1 MPNNLGNWPHISI
14 SISGRIIMA
23 YFAEING
30 DNIVLRV
37 VVVPD
42 EHDDEAGSDWCEE
55 FFGDGTW
62 IRTATDGSIRA
73 NYAGPGYSYDEVNDV
88 FVEPKPFPSWALDTG
103 TYKWEPPTAH
113 PNDGTPVHWDE
124 DTLAWVEM

>member
-1 MPNNLGNWPHISI
+1 
-14 SISGRIIMA
+14 MA

-30 DNIVLRV
+30 DNIVTRV

-55 FFGDGTW
+55 FFGGGTW

-73 NYAGPGYSYDEVNDV
+73 NYAGPGYTYDASNDV
-88 FVEPKPFPSWALDTG
+88 FIEPQLFASWTLNSETFR
-103 TYKWEPPTAH
+103 WEPPTPH
-113 PNDGTPVHWDE
+113 PNAGTPAYWDE
-124 DTLAWVEM
+124 DTLAWVEE